1 MLTAFSPGESDLPRV
16 KGTCPSSPPSGRG
29 ENSGF
34 SVLKGKSPSVF
45 SPTTR
50 YALPICNLL
59 QAQEGLNSELEKRQ
73 SRRERSTAALEA
85 QAQSWSSRRRR
96 WAAASP
102 ITSPCSKWQLVISVD
117 V

>member
-50 YALPICNLL
+50 YALPICNLRPE
-59 QAQEGLNSELEKRQ
+59 QGKGKAIAVFLNNKFHQL
-73 SRRERSTAALEA
+73 
-85 QAQSWSSRRRR
+85 
-96 WAAASP
+96 
-102 ITSPCSKWQLVISVD
+102 ITVNKIR
-117 V
+117 